1 MDLVSS
7 KQVGKMYTFGS
18 PNDGCTLRNLVMFI
32 PWQCGKPV
40 KKAGINETT
49 WNMRLAKDKISFLKF
64 ELLKLSPEGKIY
76 LFGSRVDDEERG
88 GDIDILLL
96 SESKLEKSDFR
107 EVRRKYLVRLKQPKN
122 KVADQ

>member
-1 MDLVSS
+1 
-7 KQVGKMYTFGS
+7 
-18 PNDGCTLRNLVMFI
+18 
-32 PWQCGKPV
+32 
-40 KKAGINETT
+40 
-49 WNMRLAKDKISFLKF
+49 MRLAKDKISFLKF

-107 EVRRKYLVRLKQPKN
+107 EVRRKFYKRFGWQKLDIVNMSYQERSAFKNLSLTYAVRL
-122 KVADQ
+122 